1 MGAFHVQKQL
11 KMGLLTG
18 LVCTI
23 VAASP
28 SRGQD
33 APANLPADSQAPGQ
47 KPTAAAPIPPWPVL
61 LGARVMLCERNR
73 PVASRVVLVPDAAT
87 YLEQIS
93 KWSPLGQWPVLFE
106 NDAGTS
112 QFIRAFQ
119 PDEIWRVPPTERRLP
134 EDREQRERLATA
146 VAKIS
151 FGATDPRIP
160 FRAYYEQL
168 GWRPPGF
175 VVTSMDDPA
184 WTAGVALAAGR
195 GLPLAFIEGDFG
207 GPNRELS
214 ATKLRELELMI
225 RDRARSTGYE
235 WSGLGDGL
243 DAVAVCRSLPGRCRM
258 NVPEAAQVRLQGRA
272 PGDGPYATMDAL
284 CRNDDGSRWGYAG
297 WIFGAEGRSAL
308 MAMSSI
314 FLDRRNIWMFSGY
327 EKQGQW
333 NVYEVSKPAGRLAEL
348 GYASLFFETGDADLA
363 SWIRLLR
370 GAIPADVLFM
380 NSHGSPRLFHLS
392 GNQRAYPQD
401 IPFSEKPLALQMIHS
416 FSLKQP
422 AAIDTVG
429 GRFLDRGVYAYVGS
443 VDEPYLSAFIPPG
456 LAVER
461 LAAGVPFLLAGRYWP
476 GGGMMSGVWKIT
488 TIGDPFMQAIPPQL
502 RIITPAVDAP
512 AIAGGVS
519 LLESAKTAMTAAKTD
534 PMQGAE
540 AIRLLELL
548 GRDLIATQVWKN
560 IESSDDQ
567 PAIAAAAAEVIGPLF
582 REKDWPDFLEAYRRL
597 PRESRDR
604 DARDMLWH
612 LATPRLNSISDPDT
626 IAFLS
631 AEVRL
636 PTPAVDLERLMP
648 HLDRVLGSG
657 AGRAAVQRALEAEGN
672 ASSRKALQALLI
684 KK

>member
-1 MGAFHVQKQL
+1 MHL
-11 KMGLLTG
+11 KIGCLIA
-18 LVCTI
+18 VFCT
-23 VAASP
+23 VVVETACAQNSP
-28 SRGQD
+28 SVPVTPEQGPAAV
-33 APANLPADSQAPGQ
+33 AP
-47 KPTAAAPIPPWPVL
+47 TPPWPVL

-106 NDAGTS
+106 DDPGTS

-119 PDEIWRVPPTERRLP
+119 PDEILVVPATERRLP
-134 EDREQRERLATA
+134 EELESRQRLATA

-151 FGATDPRIP
+151 FGATDPRIG
-160 FRAYYEQL
+160 FREYYEKL

-175 VVTSMDDPA
+175 VVTSMNDPA

-195 GLPLAFIEGDFG
+195 GLPLVFVDGDFG
-207 GPNRELS
+207 GPNQELP
-214 ATKLRELELMI
+214 ATRLRELELMI
-225 RDRARSTGYE
+225 RDGARSTGYE
-235 WSGLGDGL
+235 WSALGDDL

-258 NVPEAAQVRLQGRA
+258 DVPVAAQVRLQGRG

-284 CRNDDGSRWGYAG
+284 CRNDDGQRWGYAG
-297 WIFGAEGRSAL
+297 WIFGDEGRAAV

-327 EKQGQW
+327 EKEGQW

-363 SWIRLLR
+363 SWLRLLR

-380 NSHGSPRLFHLS
+380 NSHGSPTLFHVS

-422 AAIDTVG
+422 ASPDTVG

-443 VDEPYLSAFIPPG
+443 VDEPYLSAFIPPS
-456 LAVER
+456 LVVER

-476 GGGMMSGVWKIT
+476 GGGIMNGVWKIT
-488 TIGDPFMQAIPPQL
+488 AIGDPFMQAIPPQL
-502 RIITPAVDAP
+502 RVIKPAVDAP
-512 AIAGGVS
+512 AIQGGVD
-519 LLESAKTAMTAAKTD
+519 LLDLAKAAMAATKTD

-548 GRDLIATQVWKN
+548 GRDKIAVQVWKN

-567 PAIAAAAAEVIGPLF
+567 PAIAAAAAEVIGSLF
-582 REKDWPDFLEAYRRL
+582 REKDWPEFLEAYRRL
-597 PRESRDR
+597 SRENRSRDSQ
-604 DARDMLWH
+604 DMLWH

-631 AEVRL
+631 AEIRE
-636 PTPAVDLERLMP
+636 PMPAVDLERLMP
-648 HLDRVLGSG
+648 HLDRVLGRG
-657 AGRAAVQRALEAEGN
+657 AGRAAVQRCLEDESDG
-672 ASSRKALQALLI
+672 SSRKALLALLV

>member
-1 MGAFHVQKQL
+1 MHL
-11 KMGLLTG
+11 KIGCLIA
-18 LVCTI
+18 VFCT
-23 VAASP
+23 VVVETACAQNSP
-28 SRGQD
+28 SVPVTPEQGPAAV
-33 APANLPADSQAPGQ
+33 AP
-47 KPTAAAPIPPWPVL
+47 TPPWPVL

-106 NDAGTS
+106 DDPGTS

-119 PDEIWRVPPTERRLP
+119 PDEILVVPATERRLP
-134 EDREQRERLATA
+134 EELESRQRLATA

-151 FGATDPRIP
+151 FGATDPRIG
-160 FRAYYEQL
+160 FREYYEKL

-175 VVTSMDDPA
+175 VVTSMNDPA

-195 GLPLAFIEGDFG
+195 GLPLVFVDGDFG
-207 GPNRELS
+207 GPNQELP
-214 ATKLRELELMI
+214 ATRLRELELMI
-225 RDRARSTGYE
+225 RDGARSTGYE
-235 WSGLGDGL
+235 WSALGDDL

-258 NVPEAAQVRLQGRA
+258 DVPVAAQVRLQGRG

-284 CRNDDGSRWGYAG
+284 CRNDDGQRWGYAG
-297 WIFGAEGRSAL
+297 WIFGDEGRAAV

-327 EKQGQW
+327 EKEGQW

-363 SWIRLLR
+363 SWLRLLR

-380 NSHGSPRLFHLS
+380 NSHGSPTLFHVS

-422 AAIDTVG
+422 ASPDTVG

-443 VDEPYLSAFIPPG
+443 VDEPYLSAFIPPS

-476 GGGMMSGVWKIT
+476 GGGIMNGVWKIT
-488 TIGDPFMQAIPPQL
+488 AIGDPFMQAIPPQL
-502 RIITPAVDAP
+502 RVIKPAVDAP
-512 AIAGGVS
+512 AIQGGVD
-519 LLESAKTAMTAAKTD
+519 LLDLAKAAMAATKTD

-548 GRDLIATQVWKN
+548 GRDKIAVQVWKN

-567 PAIAAAAAEVIGPLF
+567 PAIAAAAAEVIGSLF
-582 REKDWPDFLEAYRRL
+582 REKDWPEFLEAYRRL
-597 PRESRDR
+597 SRENRSRDSQ
-604 DARDMLWH
+604 DMLWH

-631 AEVRL
+631 AEIRE
-636 PTPAVDLERLMP
+636 PMPAVDLERLMP
-648 HLDRVLGSG
+648 HLDRVLGRG
-657 AGRAAVQRALEAEGN
+657 AGRAAVQRCLEDESDG
-672 ASSRKALQALLI
+672 SSRKALLALLV

>member
-1 MGAFHVQKQL
+1 MQKHL
-11 KMGLLTG
+11 KIGCLIA
-18 LVCTI
+18 VFCTVV
-23 VAASP
+23 VATASAQNSP
-28 SRGQD
+28 SV
-33 APANLPADSQAPGQ
+33 PATPEQGPAGVA
-47 KPTAAAPIPPWPVL
+47 TTPPWPVL

-106 NDAGTS
+106 DDPGTA
-112 QFIRAFQ
+112 QFIRGFQ
-119 PDEIWRVPPTERRLP
+119 PDEVLRVPPTERRLP
-134 EDREQRERLATA
+134 EELESRQRLATA

-151 FGATDPRIP
+151 FGATDPRIG
-160 FRAYYEQL
+160 FREYYEKL

-195 GLPLAFIEGDFG
+195 GLPLVFVDGDFG
-207 GPNRELS
+207 GPNQELP
-214 ATKLRELELMI
+214 ATRLRELELMI
-225 RDRARSTGYE
+225 RDGARSTGYE
-235 WSGLGDGL
+235 WAGLGDGL

-258 NVPEAAQVRLQGRA
+258 DVPVAAQVRLQGRG

-284 CRNDDGSRWGYAG
+284 CRNDDGQRWGYAG
-297 WIFGAEGRSAL
+297 WIFGDEGRAAV

-327 EKQGQW
+327 EKEGQW

-380 NSHGSPRLFHLS
+380 NSHGSPRLFHVS

-401 IPFSEKPLALQMIHS
+401 IPFSEKPLALQMVHS

-422 AAIDTVG
+422 ASPDTVG

-443 VDEPYLSAFIPPG
+443 VDEPYLSAFIPPS
-456 LAVER
+456 LVVER

-476 GGGMMSGVWKIT
+476 GGGIMNGVWKIT
-488 TIGDPFMQAIPPQL
+488 AIGDPFMQAIPPQL
-502 RIITPAVDAP
+502 RVIKPAVDAP
-512 AIAGGVS
+512 PIQGGVD
-519 LLESAKTAMTAAKTD
+519 LLDLAKAAMAATKTD

-548 GRDLIATQVWKN
+548 GRDKIAVQVWKN

-567 PAIAAAAAEVIGPLF
+567 PAIAAAAAEVIGSLF
-582 REKDWPDFLEAYRRL
+582 REKDWPEFMDAYGRL
-597 PRESRDR
+597 SRENRSRDSQ
-604 DARDMLWH
+604 DMLWH

-631 AEVRL
+631 AEIRE
-636 PTPAVDLERLMP
+636 PMPAVDLERLMP
-648 HLDRVLGSG
+648 HLDRVLGRG
-657 AGRAAVQRALEAEGN
+657 AGRAAVQRCLEDESDG
-672 ASSRKALQALLI
+672 SSRKALLALLV

>member
-1 MGAFHVQKQL
+1 MGAFNLQMHL
-11 KMGLLTG
+11 KIGCLIA
-18 LVCTI
+18 VFCTVV
-23 VAASP
+23 VATACAQNSP
-28 SRGQD
+28 SVPVTPEQGPAAV
-33 APANLPADSQAPGQ
+33 AP
-47 KPTAAAPIPPWPVL
+47 TPPWPVL

-106 NDAGTS
+106 DDPGTS

-119 PDEIWRVPPTERRLP
+119 PDEILVVPATERRLP
-134 EDREQRERLATA
+134 EELESRQRLATA

-151 FGATDPRIP
+151 FGATDPRIG
-160 FRAYYEQL
+160 FREYYEKL

-175 VVTSMDDPA
+175 VVTSMNDPA

-195 GLPLAFIEGDFG
+195 GLPLVFVDGDFG
-207 GPNRELS
+207 GPNQELP
-214 ATKLRELELMI
+214 ATRLRELELMI
-225 RDRARSTGYE
+225 RDGARSTGYE
-235 WSGLGDGL
+235 WSALGDDL

-258 NVPEAAQVRLQGRA
+258 DVPVAAQVRLQGRG

-284 CRNDDGSRWGYAG
+284 CRNDDGQRWGYAG
-297 WIFGAEGRSAL
+297 WIFGDEGRAAV

-327 EKQGQW
+327 EKEGQW

-363 SWIRLLR
+363 SWLRLLR

-380 NSHGSPRLFHLS
+380 NSHGSPTLFHVS

-422 AAIDTVG
+422 ASPDTVG

-443 VDEPYLSAFIPPG
+443 VDEPYLSAFIPPS
-456 LAVER
+456 LVVER

-476 GGGMMSGVWKIT
+476 GGGIMNGVWKIT
-488 TIGDPFMQAIPPQL
+488 AIGDPFMQAIPPQL
-502 RIITPAVDAP
+502 RVIKPAVDAP
-512 AIAGGVS
+512 AIQGGVD
-519 LLESAKTAMTAAKTD
+519 LLDLAKAAMAATKTD

-548 GRDLIATQVWKN
+548 GRDKIAVQVWKN

-567 PAIAAAAAEVIGPLF
+567 PAIAAAAAEVIGSLF
-582 REKDWPDFLEAYRRL
+582 RVKDWPEFMDAYGRL
-597 PRESRDR
+597 SRENRSRDSQ
-604 DARDMLWH
+604 DMLWH

-631 AEVRL
+631 AEIRE
-636 PTPAVDLERLMP
+636 PMPAVDLERLMP
-648 HLDRVLGSG
+648 HLDRVLGRG
-657 AGRAAVQRALEAEGN
+657 AGRAAVQRCLEDESDG
-672 ASSRKALQALLI
+672 SSRKALQALLV

>member
-1 MGAFHVQKQL
+1 MFGVFNLQKYR
-11 KMGLLTG
+11 KIVLLTM
-18 LVCTI
+18 LFCTI
-23 VAASP
+23 VVKSGYAQNSPPVPTVPQQPPAAV
-28 SRGQD
+28 
-33 APANLPADSQAPGQ
+33 AP
-47 KPTAAAPIPPWPVL
+47 TPPWPVL
-61 LGARVMLCERNR
+61 LGARVMICERNR

-106 NDAGTS
+106 DDPGTS

-119 PDEIWRVPPTERRLP
+119 PDEILVVPATARRLP
-134 EDREQRERLATA
+134 EDLEQRQQLATA

-151 FGATDPRIP
+151 FGATDPRIG
-160 FRAYYEQL
+160 FREHYEKL

-175 VVTSMDDPA
+175 VVASMNDPA

-195 GLPLAFIEGDFG
+195 GLPLVFVDGDFG
-207 GPNRELS
+207 GPNGELS
-214 ATKLRELELMI
+214 ARRLRELELMI
-225 RDRARSTGYE
+225 RDGARSTGYE
-235 WSGLGDGL
+235 WAGLGDGL
-243 DAVAVCRSLPGRCRM
+243 DAVAICRSLPGRCRM
-258 NVPEAAQVRLQGRA
+258 DVPKAAQVRLQGRA
-272 PGDGPYATMDAL
+272 PSGPYATMDAI
-284 CRNDDGSRWGYAG
+284 CRNDDGQRWGYAG
-297 WIFGAEGRSAL
+297 WIFGDEGRSAV

-348 GYASLFFETGDADLA
+348 GYASLFFEEGDADLA

-380 NSHGSPRLFHLS
+380 NSHGSPTLFHVS

-422 AAIDTVG
+422 ATPDTVG
-429 GRFLDRGVYAYVGS
+429 GRFLERGVYAYVGS
-443 VDEPYLSAFIPPG
+443 VDEPYLSAFISPR

-488 TIGDPFMQAIPPQL
+488 AIGDPFMQAIPPQL
-502 RIITPAVDAP
+502 RVIKPATDPP
-512 AIAGGVS
+512 AIEGGVN
-519 LLESAKTAMTAAKTD
+519 LLESAKAMMAATKTN

-548 GRDLIATQVWKN
+548 GRDKIAVQIWKN

-567 PAIAAAAAEVIGPLF
+567 AAIAAAAPEAIGPLF
-582 REKDWPDFLEAYRRL
+582 REKDWPDFMAAYGRL
-597 PRESRDR
+597 SRENRSRDS
-604 DARDMLWH
+604 RDMLWH
-612 LATPRLNSISDPDT
+612 LATPRLNSITDPNT

-631 AEVRL
+631 AEIRE
-636 PTPAVDLERLMP
+636 PMPAVDLERLMP
-648 HLDRVLGSG
+648 HLDRVLGRG
-657 AGRAAVQRALEAEGN
+657 AGRAAVQRYLEDESD
-672 ASSRKALQALLI
+672 ASSRKALQALLV

>member
-1 MGAFHVQKQL
+1 MQMHL
-11 KMGLLTG
+11 KIGCLIA
-18 LVCTI
+18 VFCTVV
-23 VAASP
+23 VATACAQNSP
-28 SRGQD
+28 SVPVTPEQGPAAV
-33 APANLPADSQAPGQ
+33 AP
-47 KPTAAAPIPPWPVL
+47 TPPWPVL

-106 NDAGTS
+106 DDPGTS

-119 PDEIWRVPPTERRLP
+119 PDEILVVPATERRLP
-134 EDREQRERLATA
+134 EELESRQRLATA

-151 FGATDPRIP
+151 FGATDPRIG
-160 FRAYYEQL
+160 FREYYEKL

-175 VVTSMDDPA
+175 VVTSMNDPA

-195 GLPLAFIEGDFG
+195 GLPLVFVDGDFG
-207 GPNRELS
+207 GPNQELP
-214 ATKLRELELMI
+214 ATRLRELELMI
-225 RDRARSTGYE
+225 RDGARSTGYE
-235 WSGLGDGL
+235 WSALGDDL

-258 NVPEAAQVRLQGRA
+258 DVPVAAQVRLQGRG

-284 CRNDDGSRWGYAG
+284 CRNDDGQRWGYAG
-297 WIFGAEGRSAL
+297 WIFGDEGRAAV

-327 EKQGQW
+327 EKEGQW

-363 SWIRLLR
+363 SWLRLLR

-380 NSHGSPRLFHLS
+380 NSHGSPTLFHVS

-422 AAIDTVG
+422 ASPDTVG

-443 VDEPYLSAFIPPG
+443 VDEPYLSAFIPPS
-456 LAVER
+456 LVVER

-476 GGGMMSGVWKIT
+476 GGGIMNGVWKIT
-488 TIGDPFMQAIPPQL
+488 AIGDPFMQAIPPQL
-502 RIITPAVDAP
+502 RVIKPAVDAP
-512 AIAGGVS
+512 AIQGGVD
-519 LLESAKTAMTAAKTD
+519 LLDLAKAAMAATKTD

-548 GRDLIATQVWKN
+548 GRDKIAVQVWKN

-567 PAIAAAAAEVIGPLF
+567 PAIAAAAAEVIGSLF
-582 REKDWPDFLEAYRRL
+582 REKDWPEFLEAYRRL
-597 PRESRDR
+597 SRENRSRDSQ
-604 DARDMLWH
+604 DMLWH
-612 LATPRLNSISDPDT
+612 LATPRLNSISDPAT

-631 AEVRL
+631 AEVRS
-636 PTPAVDLERLMP
+636 PMPAVDLERLMP
-648 HLDRVLGSG
+648 HLDRVLGRG
-657 AGRAAVQRALEAEGN
+657 AGRAAVQRCLEDESDG
-672 ASSRKALQALLI
+672 SSRKALQALLV

>member
-1 MGAFHVQKQL
+1 MQMHL
-11 KMGLLTG
+11 KIGCLIA
-18 LVCTI
+18 VFCTVV
-23 VAASP
+23 VATACAQNSP
-28 SRGQD
+28 SVPVTPEQGPAAV
-33 APANLPADSQAPGQ
+33 AP
-47 KPTAAAPIPPWPVL
+47 TPPWPVL

-106 NDAGTS
+106 DDPGTS

-119 PDEIWRVPPTERRLP
+119 PDEILVVPATERRLP
-134 EDREQRERLATA
+134 EELESRQRLATA

-151 FGATDPRIP
+151 FGATDPRIG
-160 FRAYYEQL
+160 FREYYEKL

-175 VVTSMDDPA
+175 VVTSMNDPA

-195 GLPLAFIEGDFG
+195 GLPLVFVDGDFG
-207 GPNRELS
+207 GPNQELP
-214 ATKLRELELMI
+214 ATRLRELELMI
-225 RDRARSTGYE
+225 RDGARSTGYE
-235 WSGLGDGL
+235 WSALGDDL

-258 NVPEAAQVRLQGRA
+258 DVPVAAQVRLQGRG

-284 CRNDDGSRWGYAG
+284 CRNDDGQRWGYAG
-297 WIFGAEGRSAL
+297 WIFGDEGRAAV

-327 EKQGQW
+327 EKEGQW

-363 SWIRLLR
+363 SWLRLLR

-380 NSHGSPRLFHLS
+380 NSHGSPTLFHVS

-422 AAIDTVG
+422 ASPDTVG

-443 VDEPYLSAFIPPG
+443 VDEPYLSAFIPPS
-456 LAVER
+456 LVVER

-476 GGGMMSGVWKIT
+476 GGGIMNGVWKIT
-488 TIGDPFMQAIPPQL
+488 AIGDPFMQAIPPQL
-502 RIITPAVDAP
+502 RVIKPAVDAP
-512 AIAGGVS
+512 AIQGGVD
-519 LLESAKTAMTAAKTD
+519 LLDLAKAAMAATKTD

-548 GRDLIATQVWKN
+548 GRDKIAVQVWKN

-567 PAIAAAAAEVIGPLF
+567 PAIAAAAAEVIGSLF
-582 REKDWPDFLEAYRRL
+582 REKDWPEFMDAYGRL
-597 PRESRDR
+597 SRENRSRNSQ
-604 DARDMLWH
+604 DMLWH

-631 AEVRL
+631 AEIRE
-636 PTPAVDLERLMP
+636 PMPAVDLERLMP
-648 HLDRVLGSG
+648 HLDRVLGRG
-657 AGRAAVQRALEAEGN
+657 AGRAAVQRCLEDESDG
-672 ASSRKALQALLI
+672 SSRKALQALLV